1 MPILLPSGRIREKLP
16 CQSIISSTCKSFQS
30 RPQSL
35 SRPLTATFNNL
46 HHQAILPSAF
56 LKPLYWGLSS
66 FPYSILP
73 SHCQDSLQCLRTLLI
88 PEDCI
93 KSCLPVFSPPKNP
106 SFVFSQAL
114 LPGQLLTTEL
124 PSDLS
129 LCAGLPDGE
138 PTTRHRGFVSF

>member
-30 RPQSL
+30 RPRSL

-46 HHQAILPSAF
+46 HHQEILP
-56 LKPLYWGLSS
+56 LS
-66 FPYSILP
+66 FPKSLILGIKFLP
-73 SHCQDSLQCLRTLLI
+73 LFDPPQSPPRLSLQCLRTLLI
-88 PEDCI
+88 PADCI
-93 KSCLPVFSPPKNP
+93 KSCLPVFPPKNP

-114 LPGQLLTTEL
+114 LPVQLLTTEL

-138 PTTRHRGFVSF
+138 PTARHRGLVSF